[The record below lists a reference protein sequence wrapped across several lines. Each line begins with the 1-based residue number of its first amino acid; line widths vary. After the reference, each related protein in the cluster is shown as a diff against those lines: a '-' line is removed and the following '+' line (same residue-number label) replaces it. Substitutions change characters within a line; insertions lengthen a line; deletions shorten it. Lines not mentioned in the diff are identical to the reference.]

1 MYSSTNPENLDP
13 EEELE
18 NECSYCGEPCERE
31 FCSTQCRKAYMHDND
46 DGC

>member
-18 NECSYCGEPCERE
+18 NECAYCGEPCERE
-31 FCSTQCRKAYMHDND
+31 FCSPQCRKGYMHDND